1 MVTCGVGGSAGRQKK
16 NFSFARLAN
25 AASVSSATIR
35 VGAMTLRPI
44 RPALAVQA
52 VFPARQ
58 RHGEFFTCGN
68 RSHGGLRPGQDPQSL
83 ARLATDSRS

>member
-44 RPALAVQA
+44 RPALTVQA
-52 VFPARQ
+52 VFPRQ
-58 RHGEFFTCGN
+58 
-68 RSHGGLRPGQDPQSL
+68 
-83 ARLATDSRS
+83 ATAWRVLQMRES